1 MYLILYDLL
10 FTVIFSTLLL
20 QLGKS
25 KGNEKI
31 AVWTDHIINHFWYSS
46 SNCEGQESK
55 LKVRIF

>member
-1 MYLILYDLL
+1 MYLILFDLL
-10 FTVIFSTLLL
+10 FTVIFLL

-46 SNCEGQESK
+46 SHCEGQESK